1 MRKTKI
7 VCTLGPAT
15 DDKIILKK
23 LINTGLNVARF
34 NFSHGTHEEQ
44 KKRMDMLKEVSKEM
58 GVHIGIMLDTK
69 GPEIRT
75 GNFENGIISLKED
88 DEYILTSREIIGNQ
102 KEGHIQYKNLGK
114 DLELGN
120 YVLIDD
126 GLISLEVVEIMSDQ
140 DVRCKVLNSG
150 VIKDKKGVNIPNVK
164 LNLPSLTDKD
174 KKDLIFGIENNVD
187 FIAASF
193 IRKKEDVLEIR
204 EFLENSGCKEVGI
217 ISKIENREGVDNIDE
232 ILRVS
237 NGIMVARGDLG
248 VEIDAEEVPLVQ
260 KDIINKCN
268 KVGEPVIT
276 ATQMLDS
283 MIRNPRPT
291 RAEVSDVATA
301 IFEGSDAI
309 MLSGETAAGK
319 YPVEAVETMAN
330 IACKIEDSLDYEEIF
345 KTKSDISDNTITNA
359 ISVATCRTTLSLD
372 ASAVITA
379 TSSGYTAREVAKF
392 RPKVPIIAATHSN
405 KVMRK
410 MSLVWGAYPI
420 KIKKVDAT
428 DELIDL
434 SVSEALEKGYISNG
448 DLVVV
453 TAGVPVG
460 IAGSTNLIKVHVVSE
475 LLFKGVGVGKKTIY
489 GKAVLGKTA
498 EEIESKFNEGDI
510 IVTTMTEKDMVPF
523 MEKASAVVTSEGGL
537 TSHAFIA
544 GMNLGL
550 EVVVGFED
558 VFTEIEDGEF
568 LTVNG
573 RRGVIYR
580 GEARVL

>member
-15 DDKIILKK
+15 DDKEILRK
-23 LINTGLNVARF
+23 LIKAGLNVARF

-44 KKRMDMLKEVSKEM
+44 KKRMDMVKEISKEM
-58 GVHIGIMLDTK
+58 GVHIGLMLDTK

-75 GNFENGIISLKED
+75 GDFENGIVKLDED
-88 DEYILTSREIIGNQ
+88 DEYILTSREILGNQ

-114 DLELGN
+114 DLDVGDEI
-120 YVLIDD
+120 LIDD
-126 GLISLEVVEIMSDQ
+126 GLISLRVIEVISKD
-140 DVRCKVLNSG
+140 DVKCKVLNSG
-150 VIKDKKGVNIPNVK
+150 EIKNKKGVNIPNVK
-164 LNLPSLTDKD
+164 LNLPSLTEKD
-174 KKDLIFGIENNVD
+174 KKDLIFGIKNNVD
-187 FIAASF
+187 FVAASF

-204 EFLENSGCKEVGI
+204 KFLEDNGCDEIGI
-217 ISKIENREGVDNIDE
+217 ISKIENREGVENIDD

-248 VEIDAEEVPLVQ
+248 VEIKAEEVPLVQ

-319 YPVEAVETMAN
+319 YPVEAVETMVN
-330 IACKIEDSLDYEEIF
+330 IACRIENSLDYEEIF
-345 KTKSDISDNTITNA
+345 RAKSDISDNTITNA
-359 ISVATCRTTLSLD
+359 ISVATCRTTLSLE
-372 ASAVITA
+372 ASAIITA
-379 TSSGYTAREVAKF
+379 TSSGYTAREVSKF
-392 RPKVPIIAATHSN
+392 RPKVPIIAATHSD
-405 KVMRK
+405 KVMRR

-420 KIKKVDAT
+420 KIDKVKST
-428 DELIDL
+428 DEVIDY
-434 SVSEALEKGYISNG
+434 SVSEALEKGYLNNG

-475 LLFKGVGVGKKTIY
+475 LLFKGVGAGKKTIY

-498 EEIESKFNEGDI
+498 EEIDKKFNEGDI
-510 IVTTMTEKDMVPF
+510 IITNMTEKDMVPF
-523 MEKASAVVTSEGGL
+523 MEKASAVITTEGGL

-550 EVVVGFED
+550 EVVVGFDKAFE
-558 VFTEIEDGEF
+558 EIEDGEF